1 MQTIEGHMAN
11 IYVVKTGEQFLCT
24 GEDGDIGLAPVIEDA
39 MSFLSYDEAL
49 AAANE
54 HTEPGFE
61 ILSVD
66 MTRR

>member
-39 MSFLSYDEAL
+39 MSFCPTTKHS
-49 AAANE
+49 
-54 HTEPGFE
+54 
-61 ILSVD
+61 
-66 MTRR
+66 RRRTNTPNRGSKSCPSI